1 MYLCSI
7 APHGG
12 GDWGLV
18 NVRYSRLCS
27 CEVTCVV
34 KKSTLRSAAM
44 SQTASSSATE
54 TSWILFLWVQICPT
68 SLRSR
73 TQLSCRC
80 CETSSLTEVAAPN
93 EGLCG
98 GLSGGSPPLSYSFQP
113 LRSQSQQR
121 QAILFHTTSSSV
133 IPSALGF
140 FLFLGATLCEVRGGS
155 ALLRAATRTTL
166 DHHGC
171 ATTKPLVAPEH
182 DGEDQAHPPALRP
195 SGPPAPR
202 PSRGRPLV
210 RWCMWPLSCVRVC
223 CVQYISSA
231 PERSVMN
238 EWSGAFRRCLV

>member
-7 APHGG
+7 TPHGG

-18 NVRYSRLCS
+18 NVRYSRLCI
-27 CEVTCVV
+27 CEVTCVI
-34 KKSTLRSAAM
+34 KKSTLRSAVM

-98 GLSGGSPPLSYSFQP
+98 GLSGDSPPLSYSFQP

-140 FLFLGATLCEVRGGS
+140 FLFLGASLGGVRAPPRSNQNHIGS
-155 ALLRAATRTTL
+155 PRLR
-166 DHHGC
+166 HY
-171 ATTKPLVAPEH
+171 KAP
-182 DGEDQAHPPALRP
+182 GSSGARWRGSGAPSGPPALRP
-195 SGPPAPR
+195 SVSPTEPWTAPR
-202 PSRGRPLV
+202 ALVHVAALV
-210 RWCMWPLSCVRVC
+210 RACLLCTVHFLC
-223 CVQYISSA
+223 
-231 PERSVMN
+231 
-238 EWSGAFRRCLV
+238 SGAERDE